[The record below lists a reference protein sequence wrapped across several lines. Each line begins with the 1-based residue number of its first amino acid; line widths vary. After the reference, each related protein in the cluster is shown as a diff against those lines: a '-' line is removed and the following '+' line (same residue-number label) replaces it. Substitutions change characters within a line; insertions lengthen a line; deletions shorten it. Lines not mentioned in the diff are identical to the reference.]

1 MYSREEA
8 STINLV
14 FVVNWECSSTQTM
27 PTDFGGLG
35 LTVTAGHKVAVL
47 ELLRLVHL
55 LLEHH
60 RLQHCSKS
68 TGESPGPR
76 ASLFL
81 ILI

>member
-35 LTVTAGHKVAVL
+35 LAVTAGHKVAVL
-47 ELLRLVHL
+47 ELLRL
-55 LLEHH
+55 EHH

-68 TGESPGPR
+68 TGGESR
-76 ASLFL
+76 T
-81 ILI
+81 